1 MQLHYHGQQGFI
13 VACFRLTRPCRNEG
27 PVAPRNTR
35 SARINCSDAYRLD
48 GAFFALGRCLRSHE
62 LFEKLGLAL
71 KGCEESLLLLYV
83 DDPLVACQ
91 DDMASR
97 VGATCLALATRS
109 LRSAETL
116 QG

>member
-1 MQLHYHGQQGFI
+1 MQLHYQGQHGFI
-13 VACFRLTRPCRNEG
+13 AACFRMTRLCMDEG

-35 SARINCSDAYRLD
+35 SARINCSDTYRLD

-62 LFEKLGLAL
+62 LFEKLGPAL

-83 DDPLVACQ
+83 DDPLVACH